1 MAETIDEISINYEDE
16 EGRLIVRELDKEI
29 LSRGA
34 WTTIMFLYREMNRQ
48 TGEYGPEK
56 VSIRRY
62 RKVSGVFR
70 QQSKFNISNA
80 KQGRN
85 ISAVLDRWFS
95 DYGADKKG
103 ER

>member
-1 MAETIDEISINYEDE
+1 MAETIDEISINYEEDN
-16 EGRLIVRELDKEI
+16 RLVVKEIDKEI

-48 TGEYGPEK
+48 TEEYDPEK

-62 RKVSGVFR
+62 RKIGGLFR

-80 KQGRN
+80 KQAGK
-85 ISAVLDRWFS
+85 ISEVLDRWFS
-95 DYGADKKG
+95 N
-103 ER
+103 